1 MMGSVQLIEDDKIYK
16 QLPSP
21 RVFSLITVLA
31 GFLTCFVDLMI
42 GFMPSHSECW
52 NSGYSKNHKK
62 LTVAGAVSDFNRI
75 PF

>member
-1 MMGSVQLIEDDKIYK
+1 MDSIVDDKICK

-21 RVFSLITVLA
+21 RVSSLITVLA
-31 GFLTCFVDLMI
+31 GFLTRFVDQKI
-42 GFMPSHSECW
+42 GFFPSHPQNA
-52 NSGYSKNHKK
+52 NSGCGKNHKK

>member
-1 MMGSVQLIEDDKIYK
+1 MWGILMFIEDESIYK

-21 RVFSLITVLA
+21 RVLSLIIVLA
-31 GFLTCFVDLMI
+31 GFLTCFVDQKI
-42 GFMPSHSECW
+42 GFFPSHSQNA
-52 NSGYSKNHKK
+52 NSGCGKNHKK